1 MLGKALGEYEKK
13 ATTDAGSKFDAT
25 TPLLDKA
32 RGEYE
37 ELTKRIRG
45 VHQPPIPGAP
55 PRPEVKGG
63 LYERD
68 CAQYI

>member
-13 ATTDAGSKFDAT
+13 ATTDARSKLDAT

-45 VHQPPIPGAP
+45 VNQPPIPGAP

-63 LYERD
+63 RD